1 MVAFG
6 TIASLYGISMYYM
19 LPLALLSMRI
29 TFILQIFVFV
39 LFGIIF
45 ALTLLALNSQRII
58 EICLT
63 HIFLF
68 FERQSIKIM
77 VLKNLQAHRA
87 RNRLTSIIY
96 SLALG
101 FVIFLIITYKLE
113 IDTLKLHELRF
124 RTSYLQLQ
132 VENWHQPLSPKVVE
146 PALRANA
153 HLI

>member
-6 TIASLYGISMYYM
+6 AIASLYGISMYYL
-19 LPLALLSMRI
+19 LPLALLSQRV
-29 TFILQIFVFV
+29 TLILQIFVFV
-39 LFGIIF
+39 LFGILF
-45 ALTLLALNSQRII
+45 ALTLFALNSQRII
-58 EICLT
+58 EILFT

-68 FERQSIKIM
+68 FERQSIKVM
-77 VLKNLQAHRA
+77 VLKNLMAHRG

-113 IDTLKLHELRF
+113 IDTLRLHELRF

-132 VENWHQPLSPKVVE
+132 VEMDHAPLSG
-146 PALRANA
+146 
-153 HLI
+153 

>member
-6 TIASLYGISMYYM
+6 AIASLYGISMYYL
-19 LPLALLSMRI
+19 LPLALLSQRV
-29 TFILQIFVFV
+29 TLILQIFVFV
-39 LFGIIF
+39 LFGILF
-45 ALTLLALNSQRII
+45 ALTLFALNSQRII
-58 EICLT
+58 EILFT

-68 FERQSIKIM
+68 FERQSIKVM
-77 VLKNLQAHRA
+77 VLKNLMAHRG

-113 IDTLKLHELRF
+113 IDTLRLHELRF

-132 VENWHQPLSPKVVE
+132 VEMDYAPL
-146 PALRANA
+146 
-153 HLI
+153 